1 MHFLA
6 IIHFGWKLGL
16 AYVKLDMGHFN
27 NCIRHRYVYKD
38 SVLPTIHFLNSNIN
52 ILRI

>member
-38 SVLPTIHFLNSNIN
+38 NMYFQLFTSLIQ
-52 ILRI
+52 ILTF